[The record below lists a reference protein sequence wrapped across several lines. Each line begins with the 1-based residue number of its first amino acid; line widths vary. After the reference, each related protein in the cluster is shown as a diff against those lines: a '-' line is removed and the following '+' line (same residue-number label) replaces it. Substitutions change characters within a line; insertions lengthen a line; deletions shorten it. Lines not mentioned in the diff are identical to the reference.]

1 MDWIEVSVQVDS
13 ETTEAVS
20 ELINRYVPHGAVI
33 EQDPNI
39 ADSLTVKVFLSPDAH
54 QIRRKI
60 EEGLWH
66 LGQIHPIPEPLF
78 RLLSHQ
84 EWAEAW
90 KKHFHVLRIG
100 QGVVIKPSWLTYSPA
115 PGDVVVE
122 LDPGMAFGTG
132 LHLSTRLCLQA
143 LEGLIGPGMRVLDL
157 GTGSGILAIV
167 AALMGAGQVVALD
180 VDELAVK
187 VATANTATNGV
198 AERVQVELGSIERLP
213 SNAAPFELILV
224 NIEVQVI
231 LELVSQGLLSRL
243 ASGGW
248 FVGAGI
254 LENQADDVLAAL
266 AEEGLCDIQV
276 RQERDWVAVV
286 GRMA

>member
-1 MDWIEVSVQVDS
+1 MDWIEASVQVDS

-54 QIRRKI
+54 QTRRKI

-66 LGQIHPIPEPLF
+66 LGQIYPIPEPLF

-132 LHLSTRLCLQA
+132 LHLSTQLCLQA

-213 SNAAPFELILV
+213 SNAAPFELMLV

-231 LELVSQGLLSRL
+231 LELVSQGLLLRL